1 MMAML
6 DRTPVQQFVD
16 TLEKVVGAAARPVVL
31 HEPEFGDNE
40 QRYVADCI
48 ASGWVSSAGKY
59 VDELEARIVA
69 FTGAGHA
76 VVVSSGTAALHAA
89 LLMAGVKPGDE
100 VLVPALTFVASANSA
115 AHCGAIPHFIDSAE
129 DTLGVCPD
137 ALDAYLRVTVE
148 RSGDGSRNRKT
159 GRRIAAVVPMHTF
172 GHPVR
177 MEALIEVAARFKIA
191 VIEDAAE
198 SLGSSIGGRHTGTFG
213 LMGTLSFNGNKIVTT
228 GGGGAILTNDAALAD
243 GLRRLTTTAKRPHR
257 WEFFH
262 DEVSYNYRMP
272 NLNAAL
278 GCAQFD
284 KLPQMLEQKR
294 ELAGRYIQAFGQF
307 AAGHCVAEPQGTRSN
322 YWLNAFKLASPDRA
336 LRDAM
341 LEASYSADFHC
352 RPAWELMHRLP
363 MFVDA
368 PRAPLPVA
376 ERLADSIIN
385 LPSSPKLAG
394 QHTSN
399 G

>member
-1 MMAML
+1 MMTML
-6 DRTPVQQFVD
+6 DRAPVQQFVD
-16 TLEKVVGAAARPVVL
+16 ALEKVVGAAARPVVL

-40 QRYVADCI
+40 QRYVAACV

-59 VDELEARIVA
+59 VDQFEARIA
-69 FTGAGHA
+69 EFTGARHA

-89 LLMAGVKPGDE
+89 LLVAGVKAGDE
-100 VLVPALTFVASANSA
+100 VLIPALTFVASANSA
-115 AHCGAIPHFIDSAE
+115 VHCGAVPHFIDSAE

-137 ALDAYLRVTVE
+137 ALDVYLRDALE
-148 RSGDGSRNRKT
+148 PAGDGFRNRKT
-159 GRRIAAVVPMHTF
+159 GRRIAALVPMHTF

-177 MEALIEVAARFKIA
+177 MARLLEVAGRYKIA
-191 VIEDAAE
+191 VVEDAAE
-198 SLGSSIGGRHTGTFG
+198 SLGSTIDGRHTGTFG
-213 LMGTLSFNGNKIVTT
+213 VMGTLSFNGNKIVTT
-228 GGGGAILTNDAALAD
+228 GGGGAILTNDGKLASAL
-243 GLRRLTTTAKRPHR
+243 RQLTTTAKRPHR
-257 WEFFH
+257 WEFIH
-262 DEVSYNYRMP
+262 DQVSYNYRMP

-284 KLPQMLEQKR
+284 RLPEMLARKR
-294 ELAGRYIQAFGQF
+294 VLADQYIQTFGQF
-307 AAGHCVAEPQGTRSN
+307 TAGRCVAEPEGTRSN
-322 YWLNAFKLASPDRA
+322 YWLNAFKLAAPDRA

-341 LEASYSADFHC
+341 LEASYNAGFHC

-394 QHTSN
+394 ETASH

>member
-1 MMAML
+1 MMTML
-6 DRTPVQQFVD
+6 DGTPVQQFVD
-16 TLEKVVGAAARPVVL
+16 ALEKVVGAAPRPVVL

-48 ASGWVSSAGKY
+48 TSGWVSSAGKY
-59 VDELEARIVA
+59 LDQFEARIA
-69 FTGAGHA
+69 EFTGARHA
-76 VVVSSGTAALHAA
+76 IVVSSGTAALHAA
-89 LLMAGVKPGDE
+89 LLIAGVTPGDE
-100 VLVPALTFVASANSA
+100 VLIPALTFVASANSA
-115 AHCGAIPHFIDSAE
+115 VHCGAVPHFIDSAD

-137 ALDAYLRVTVE
+137 ALDAYLRDALE
-148 RSGDGSRNRKT
+148 PAGDGFRNRKT
-159 GRRIAAVVPMHTF
+159 GRRVAAIVPMHTF

-177 MEALIEVAARFKIA
+177 MERLIEVAGRYKIT
-191 VIEDAAE
+191 VVEDAAE
-198 SLGSSIGGRHTGTFG
+198 SLGSSIHGRHTGTFG
-213 LMGTLSFNGNKIVTT
+213 VMGTLSFNGNKIVTT
-228 GGGGAILTNDAALAD
+228 GGGGAILTDDAKLAEAL
-243 GLRRLTTTAKRPHR
+243 RKLTTTAKRPHR
-257 WEFFH
+257 WEFIH
-262 DEVSYNYRMP
+262 DQVSYNYRMP

-284 KLPQMLEQKR
+284 KLPRMLEQKR
-294 ELAGRYIQAFGQF
+294 LLANRYIQAFGQF
-307 AAGHCVAEPQGTRSN
+307 AAGYCVVEPAGTRSN
-322 YWLNAFKLASPDRA
+322 YWLNAFKLALPDRG

-341 LEASYSADFHC
+341 LEASYNAGFHC

-394 QHTSN
+394 QNTPN

>member
-1 MMAML
+1 MTML

-16 TLEKVVGAAARPVVL
+16 SLETVLGASARPIVL
-31 HEPEFGDNE
+31 HEPELGGNE

-59 VDELEARIVA
+59 VDEFEVRIAA
-69 FTGAGHA
+69 FTGAHHA

-89 LLMAGVKPGDE
+89 LLMAGVKAGDE
-100 VLVPALTFVASANSA
+100 VLVPTLTFVATANSVV
-115 AHCGAIPHFIDSAE
+115 HCGAIPHFIDSSA

-137 ALDAYLRVTVE
+137 ALDRHLRDSLE
-148 RSGDGSRNRKT
+148 PSAGCFRNRKT
-159 GRRIAAVVPMHTF
+159 GRRVAGIVPMHTF

-177 MEALIEVAARFKIA
+177 MERLLEVASRYRIA

-198 SLGSSIGGRHTGTFG
+198 SLGSWIGNRHTGTFG

-228 GGGGAILTNDAALAD
+228 GGGGAILTNDAELAQ

-262 DEVSYNYRMP
+262 DQVSYNYRMP

-284 KLPQMLEQKR
+284 KLPEMLERKR
-294 ELAGRYIQAFGQF
+294 TLANRYIRAFEQF
-307 AAGHCVAEPQGTRSN
+307 APGHCVVEPAGTRSN
-322 YWLNAFKLASPDRA
+322 YWLNTLKLSNPDRE

-341 LEASYSADFHC
+341 LEGAYEAGFHC

-363 MFVDA
+363 MFA
-368 PRAPLPVA
+368 GSPSAPLPVA
-376 ERLADSIIN
+376 ERLADSIVN

-394 QHTSN
+394 Q
-399 G
+399 GK

>member
-1 MMAML
+1 MMTML
-6 DRTPVQQFVD
+6 DRIPVQSFVNA
-16 TLEKVVGAAARPVVL
+16 LEKVVGAATHPVVL
-31 HEPEFGDNE
+31 HEPEFGANE

-59 VDELEARIVA
+59 VDQFEARIA
-69 FTGAGHA
+69 EFTGARHA

-89 LLMAGVKPGDE
+89 LLIAGVKPGDE
-100 VLVPALTFVASANSA
+100 VLIPALTFVASANSA
-115 AHCGAIPHFIDSAE
+115 VHCGAVPHFIDSAE

-137 ALDAYLRVTVE
+137 ALGAYLSNALE
-148 RSGDGSRNRKT
+148 PAGDGFRNRKT
-159 GRRIAAVVPMHTF
+159 GRRVAAIVPMHTF

-177 MEALIEVAARFKIA
+177 MDELLEVAGRYK
-191 VIEDAAE
+191 VTVVEDAAE
-198 SLGSSIGGRHTGTFG
+198 SLGSSINGRHTGTFG
-213 LMGTLSFNGNKIVTT
+213 VMGTLSFNGNKIVTT
-228 GGGGAILTNDAALAD
+228 GGGGAILTDDAKLAEAL
-243 GLRRLTTTAKRPHR
+243 RQLTATAKRPHR
-257 WEFFH
+257 WEFIH
-262 DEVSYNYRMP
+262 DQVSYNYRMP

-294 ELAGRYIQAFGQF
+294 VLANRYIQAFGQF
-307 AAGHCVAEPQGTRSN
+307 AAGHCVVEPVGTRSN
-322 YWLNAFKLASPDRA
+322 YWLNAFKLASPDRD

-341 LEASYSADFHC
+341 LDASFNAGYHC

-363 MFVDA
+363 MFMDA

-385 LPSSPKLAG
+385 LPSSPKLAE
-394 QHTSN
+394 QNTPHV
-399 G
+399 

>member
-1 MMAML
+1 MAML
-6 DRTPVQQFVD
+6 ERTPVQQFVD
-16 TLEKVVGAAARPVVL
+16 ALETVVGAATRPVVL

-48 ASGWVSSAGKY
+48 TSGWVSSAGKY
-59 VDELEARIVA
+59 VDQFEARIA
-69 FTGAGHA
+69 EFTGARHA

-89 LLMAGVKPGDE
+89 LLIAGVKPGDE
-100 VLVPALTFVASANSA
+100 VLIPALTFVASANSA
-115 AHCGAIPHFIDSAE
+115 VHCGAVPHFIDSAE

-137 ALDAYLRVTVE
+137 ALDAYLRGVLE
-148 RSGDGSRNRKT
+148 PAGDGFRNRKS
-159 GRRIAAVVPMHTF
+159 GRRVAAIVPMHTF

-177 MEALIEVAARFKIA
+177 MERLLDVAGRYKIT
-191 VIEDAAE
+191 VVEDAAE
-198 SLGSSIGGRHTGTFG
+198 SLGSSIDGRHTGTFG
-213 LMGTLSFNGNKIVTT
+213 VTGTLSFNGNKIVTT
-228 GGGGAILTNDAALAD
+228 GGGGAILTDDAKLAD
-243 GLRRLTTTAKRPHR
+243 ALRQLTTTAKRPHR
-257 WEFFH
+257 WEFVH
-262 DEVSYNYRMP
+262 DQVSYNYRMP

-294 ELAGRYIQAFGQF
+294 VLANRYIQAFGPF
-307 AAGHCVAEPQGTRSN
+307 AAGHCVVEPAGTRSN
-322 YWLNAFKLASPDRA
+322 YWLNAFKLASPDRG
-336 LRDAM
+336 LRDSM
-341 LEASYSADFHC
+341 LEASYEAGFHC

-363 MFVDA
+363 MFVAA

-394 QHTSN
+394 
-399 G
+399 